1 VQIRA
6 GQDISI
12 PVREGVNINP
22 DIWGPD
28 AEQFRPERWLDDNDR
43 QDRRALIRAQSNM
56 MSFGDG

>member
-28 AEQFRPERWLDDNDR
+28 AEQFRPERWLDDSDR